1 MNGFL
6 LKRDSNLN
14 LLIPKKFLFFLNNE
28 DKKIA
33 LTFCDSLVLIS

>member
-6 LKRDSNLN
+6 LKREISLN
-14 LLIPKKFLFFLNNE
+14 LLNPKKFLFFLNNE

-33 LTFCDSLVLIS
+33 LTFCISLSLIS